1 MSMIKKVYE
10 AALLFVGTL
19 GWWGFVYPELCPD
32 GQVYEEEALP
42 EEKED
47 EIPEEMRFPGQR
59 ALQEKGSALTE
70 SPKASSVPAQSETT
84 ADLAKRAESEEKG
97 EAALPETED
106 PGWELGEIRI
116 KSRLMEYVCEMK
128 ENRQRKRE

>member
-47 EIPEEMRFPGQR
+47 EIPEEMRFPRQR
-59 ALQEKGSALTE
+59 SLQEKESALTA
-70 SPKASSVPAQSETT
+70 SPKASSIPVQRETT
-84 ADLAKRAESEEKG
+84 ADLAKRADSEEKG
-97 EAALPETED
+97 EAALPKTD
-106 PGWELGEIRI
+106 DSGWELGKIRI
-116 KSRLMEYVCEMK
+116 KSRFMEYVCEMK
-128 ENRQRKRE
+128 EDWQRKRE